1 MADIQTL
8 LGDDYREGMTVE
20 EINGILANKQ
30 FVDPTTL
37 PKSVEKSIF
46 DKTASELSKVKKELA
61 ELKASTMSDDE
72 KVNAAIAKAE
82 SKEKEFT
89 AKLNRL
95 DVEKLFVAE
104 GLTEADYAELIDDIV
119 SEDAEKTMKLANNV
133 LSMVKN
139 QKSAAEK
146 ALKAELLKKTP
157 KPPAGDGGNKEMT
170 LADLRKMTPQERYDY
185 SVSNP
190 EEYKKLYGGNE

>member
-8 LGDDYREGMTVE
+8 LGDEYREGMTIE
-20 EINGILANKQ
+20 EINAVLANRQ

-37 PKSVEKSIF
+37 PKSVEKSVF
-46 DKTASELSKVKKELA
+46 DKTASELAKTKKELA
-61 ELKASTMSDDE
+61 EIKATSMSDDE
-72 KVNAAIAKAE
+72 KVREAIAKAE

-95 DVEKLFVAE
+95 DVEKLFAAE
-104 GLTEADYAELIDDIV
+104 GLTEADYAELIDGIV

-133 LSMVKN
+133 LSMVKS
-139 QKSAAEK
+139 QKTAAEK

-157 KPPAGDGGNKEMT
+157 KPPAGGGDYKGIS
-170 LADLRKMTPQERYDY
+170 LADFRKMSPQERYQF
-185 SVSNP
+185 SVNNP

>member
-8 LGDDYREGMTVE
+8 LGDDYREGMTIE

-30 FVDPTTL
+30 FVDPATL
-37 PKSVEKSIF
+37 PKSVEKSVF
-46 DKTASELSKVKKELA
+46 DKTASELAKVKKELND
-61 ELKASTMSDDE
+61 LKTTQMTDDE
-72 KVNAAIAKAE
+72 KVNAAIAKAD
-82 SKEKEFT
+82 SREKEFT

-119 SEDAEKTMKLANNV
+119 SEDAEKTMKLAKNV
-133 LSMVKN
+133 LAMVKS

-157 KPPAGDGGNKEMT
+157 KPPAGEGDDKPMT
-170 LADLRKMTPQERYDY
+170 LADFRKLSPQERYDY
-185 SVSNP
+185 SVKNP

>member
-1 MADIQTL
+1 
-8 LGDDYREGMTVE
+8 MTIE

-37 PKSVEKSIF
+37 PKSVEKSVF

-61 ELKASTMSDDE
+61 ELKATTMSDDE

-133 LSMVKN
+133 LSMVKS

-157 KPPAGDGGNKEMT
+157 KPPAGDGDDKGIT
-170 LADLRKMTPQERYDY
+170 LADFRKMSPQERYQF
-185 SVSNP
+185 SVNNP

>member
-8 LGDDYREGMTVE
+8 LGDDYREGMTIE

-37 PKSVEKSIF
+37 PKSVEKSVF

-61 ELKASTMSDDE
+61 ELKATTMSDDE

-119 SEDAEKTMKLANNV
+119 SEDAEKTMKLTRFVFYRGNFGRRLDRV
-133 LSMVKN
+133 LLSRP
-139 QKSAAEK
+139 AE
-146 ALKAELLKKTP
+146 
-157 KPPAGDGGNKEMT
+157 
-170 LADLRKMTPQERYDY
+170 ERRQ
-185 SVSNP
+185 
-190 EEYKKLYGGNE
+190 

>member
-8 LGDDYREGMTVE
+8 LGDEYREGMTIE
-20 EINGILANKQ
+20 EINAVLANRQ

-37 PKSVEKSIF
+37 PKSVEKSVF
-46 DKTASELSKVKKELA
+46 DKTASELAKTKKELA
-61 ELKASTMSDDE
+61 EIKATSMSDDE
-72 KVNAAIAKAE
+72 KVREAIAKAE

-89 AKLNRL
+89 AKSNRL
-95 DVEKLFVAE
+95 DVEKLFAAE
-104 GLTEADYAELIDDIV
+104 GLTEADYAELIDGIV

-133 LSMVKN
+133 LSMVKS
-139 QKSAAEK
+139 QKTAAEK

-157 KPPAGDGGNKEMT
+157 KPPAGGGYDEGMS
-170 LADLRKMTPQERYDY
+170 LADFRKMSSQERYQF
-185 SVSNP
+185 SVNNP